1 MEDYLEAISFIEE
14 EEEVARVGE
23 IAQTLDVKSSSVN
36 AMIKTLVKRN
46 LVKHEKYGYI
56 KLTKAGQQI
65 AKQVKARHRFLND
78 FLVKYLGINPETAAI
93 DACGLEHSLS
103 RETFAKLKKFV
114 NFLDE
119 SKNLRNIDIKQ
130 RIEKFAKREDD
141 NPV

>member
-1 MEDYLEAISFIEE
+1 
-14 EEEVARVGE
+14 
-23 IAQTLDVKSSSVN
+23 
-36 AMIKTLVKRN
+36 MIKTLVKRN

-65 AKQVKARHRFLND
+65 AEQVKARHRFLND

>member
-14 EEEVARVGE
+14 EKEVARVGE
-23 IAQTLDVKSSSVN
+23 IARALEVKSSSVN
-36 AMIKTLVKRN
+36 AMIKTLAKRN

-65 AKQVKARHRFLND
+65 AEQVKAKHRLLNK
-78 FLVKYLGINPETAAI
+78 FLVQHLGINPEIAAV

-103 RETFAKLKKFV
+103 RETFTKLKNFV

-130 RIEKFAKREDD
+130 GIEEFAKREDD